1 MKDLIKMIWNGASG
15 MSDFVATEGMT
26 LNEVEAWATANWPAI
41 NAVMNTPP
49 PASVQAAMNQGAGGV
64 PMTTTGGTATGGTTT
79 VGPACPTGTNCAAT
93 GGPTTGA

>member
-1 MKDLIKMIWNGASG
+1 MKELLKMIWNGVSSATG
-15 MSDFVATEGMT
+15 FDFATGMT
-26 LNEVEAWATANWPAI
+26 NDEVNAWATANWPVI
-41 NAVMNTPP
+41 NGYLNTPP

-79 VGPACPTGTNCAAT
+79 GGPACPTGTNCAAT

>member
-64 PMTTTGGTATGGTTT
+64 SMTTTG
-79 VGPACPTGTNCAAT
+79 GPACPTGATCTPPTTT